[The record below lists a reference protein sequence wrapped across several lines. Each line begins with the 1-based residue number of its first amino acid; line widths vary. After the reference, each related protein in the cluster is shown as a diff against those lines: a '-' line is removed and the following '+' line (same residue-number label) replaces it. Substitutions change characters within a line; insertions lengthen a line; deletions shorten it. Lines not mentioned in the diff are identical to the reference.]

1 MIFNGTNAHGALV
14 MDVDAKQRIDR
25 VLMVNT
31 KTGAVVVG
39 ADPYRLNH
47 KGKIDRETIYFDSVY
62 PIFGG
67 SAMPVLFH
75 CYGRRRSMTEVVA
88 PVVAMMQG
96 RTCHT
101 TTQTGG

>member
-1 MIFNGTNAHGALV
+1 MIYNGTNAAGSLV

-31 KTGAVVVG
+31 NTGAVVVG
-39 ADPYRLNH
+39 TDPYRLNH

-67 SAMPVLFH
+67 SAAPVLFH
-75 CYGRRRSMTEVVA
+75 CYGRKV
-88 PVVAMMQG
+88 
-96 RTCHT
+96 
-101 TTQTGG
+101 

>member
-1 MIFNGTNAHGALV
+1 MIFNSENAAGALV
-14 MDVDAKQRIDR
+14 MHVDTKQRIDR

-39 ADPYRLNH
+39 TDPYRLNH

-67 SAMPVLFH
+67 RAAPVMFH
-75 CYGRRRSMTEVVA
+75 CYGRKA
-88 PVVAMMQG
+88 
-96 RTCHT
+96 
-101 TTQTGG
+101 

>member
-1 MIFNGTNAHGALV
+1 MIFNGTNAAGALV

-39 ADPYRLNH
+39 TNPYRPDH
-47 KGKIDRETIYFDSVY
+47 KGSIERETIYFDSVY

-67 SAMPVLFH
+67 RTSPTLFH
-75 CYGRRRSMTEVVA
+75 CYGRKRSMAEVVA

-101 TTQTGG
+101 TTTTGG

>member
-1 MIFNGTNAHGALV
+1 MIYNGTNAPGSLV
-14 MDVDAKQRIDR
+14 VDVDSKQRIDR

-39 ADPYRLNH
+39 KTPTRLNN

-67 SAMPVLFH
+67 RTNPVLFH
-75 CYGRRRSMTEVVA
+75 CYGRRRTMAEVVA
-88 PVVAMMQG
+88 PFVEFMQG
-96 RTCHT
+96 KS
-101 TTQTGG
+101 

>member
-1 MIFNGTNAHGALV
+1 MIFNGTNAAGSLV

-39 ADPYRLNH
+39 TDPYRMNY
-47 KGKIDRETIYFDSVY
+47 KGKIEREMIYFASVY

-67 SAMPVLFH
+67 RTMPVLFH
-75 CYGRRRSMTEVVA
+75 CYGRQA
-88 PVVAMMQG
+88 
-96 RTCHT
+96 
-101 TTQTGG
+101 